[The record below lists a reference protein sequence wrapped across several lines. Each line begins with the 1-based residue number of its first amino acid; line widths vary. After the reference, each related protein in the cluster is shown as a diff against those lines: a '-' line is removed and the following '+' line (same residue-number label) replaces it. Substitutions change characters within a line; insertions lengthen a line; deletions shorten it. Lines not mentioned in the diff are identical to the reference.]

1 MQIASGKN
9 QGEAHSENKSE
20 TDESTNVDVHFSNFK
35 SNKLSQINRKKR
47 VEDLKVILKSGKDV
61 IDTKDVLRLPNI
73 LKTTMKL
80 TTDPNGPT

>member
-1 MQIASGKN
+1 MY
-9 QGEAHSENKSE
+9 
-20 TDESTNVDVHFSNFK
+20 
-35 SNKLSQINRKKR
+35 RKKR
-47 VEDLKVILKSGKDV
+47 VEDLKVIVKSGKDV

>member
-1 MQIASGKN
+1 MQIASGKK
-9 QGEAHSENKSE
+9 QGEVHSENKTE
-20 TDESTNVDVHFSNFK
+20 TDESSNVDVHFPNLK

-47 VEDLKVILKSGKDV
+47 VEDLKVIVKSGKDV

-80 TTDPNGPT
+80 TTDPNAPT